1 MDRDIESR
9 QDVFNLVDKFYKK
22 IRADEMLGPIFNRA
36 ISDWPEHLEK
46 LTDFWE
52 SQLLFTKRFRGNPQ
66 QAHID
71 IDAREGHSISNAH
84 FGHWMNIWFETA
96 DELYKGEITERA
108 KHNAR
113 KMSTFLYL
121 KIWEAR
127 PNKDS

>member
-1 MDRDIESR
+1 MVNKDIESR
-9 QDVFNLVDKFYKK
+9 QDVFDLVDAFYKK
-22 IRADEMLGPIFNRA
+22 IRVDEMLGPIFNKA
-36 ISDWPEHLEK
+36 IKNWPEHLEK

-52 SQLLFTKRFRGNPQ
+52 SQLLFTKKFKGNPP

-71 IDAREGHSISNAH
+71 VDKREGHTISNAH
-84 FGHWMNIWFETA
+84 FGHWMNIWFETV
-96 DELYKGEITERA
+96 DELYKGDLAERA

-127 PNKDS
+127 N

>member
-1 MDRDIESR
+1 MELKDIESR
-9 QDVFNLVDKFYKK
+9 QNIFDLVDTFYKK
-22 IRADEMLGPIFNRA
+22 IRADKKLGSIFNDS
-36 ISDWPEHLEK
+36 IKDWPEHLEK

-71 IDAREGHSISNAH
+71 VDKQEGGTITNAH
-84 FGHWMNIWFETA
+84 FGLWLNLWLETI
-96 DELYKGEITERA
+96 DELYKGELAERA

-121 KIWEAR
+121 KMWEAR
-127 PNKDS
+127 N